1 MTVNAVTASPT
12 GIFGDSIGGATSTA
26 TSTKPSDKDTFM
38 QLLVAQLKYQN
49 PSSPTD
55 PSAFLS
61 QSAQFSSLEKMQTLA
76 DATKAMLT
84 ASMAFGAS
92 SLVGRTVSW
101 TDAAG
106 ATASGTVDGV
116 TFGSQ
121 GPVLTVGSGS
131 VPMNEVTSV
140 RATASAPTTPTTPTT
155 TSATSATSA

>member
-1 MTVNAVTASPT
+1 MTVNAVTATPT
-12 GIFGDSIGGATSTA
+12 GIFGDPVGGTTTTA
-26 TSTKPSDKDTFM
+26 APTKPSDKDTFM

-49 PSSPTD
+49 PSNPTD

-76 DATKAMLT
+76 DSTKQMLT

-101 TDAAG
+101 TNAAG
-106 ATASGTVDGV
+106 VTSSGTVDGV

-131 VPMNEVTSV
+131 VPMTEVTSV
-140 RATASAPTTPTTPTT
+140 KATPTAPTTPTTPTAPP
-155 TSATSATSA
+155 TSPTGA